1 MAASPIQPT
10 GIIPIIRSVGGITP
24 DITIEESHQDQL
36 VITDHPV
43 EQGAT
48 ISDHAYKLPA
58 QVMVTY
64 GWTPGGP
71 TNASLASDFLNTLYA
86 KILAIQTA
94 VSLFQVFTG
103 KRIYNNML
111 MQGVTLTT
119 DKNTENALVVRM
131 LCREIP
137 LVQTRTVVVSL
148 DPTTQASPNLTQPTA
163 NQGTQKLQ
171 NATTFQPANGNTL
184 IQAPKGS

>member
-1 MAASPIQPT
+1 MAAAPL

-36 VITDHPV
+36 VITEHPV
-43 EQGAT
+43 EDGAT

-71 TNASLASDFLNTLYA
+71 TNASLASDFLNTLYK
-86 KILAIQTA
+86 KILALQTA

-148 DPTTQASPNLTQPTA
+148 DPTTQATPQSTQPIA
-163 NQGTQKLQ
+163 NQGTQTLQ
-171 NATTFQPANGNTL
+171 PASTFQFDNYNAFL
-184 IQAPKGS
+184 QAPEGS